1 MGFSDILQKLMED
14 YNVNTVTLGRY
25 LDVSDESVSNWKKGK
40 SLPKVDIAMKI
51 ADFFGITLSEL
62 VGERKPESEIR
73 IPVLGD
79 VSAGKM
85 NISSLFSGDYLTI
98 GTDDLDGYPREECY
112 ALEVNGDSME
122 PEFPDGFYII
132 VHQQKHCAEGDYVI
146 VLDENTG
153 ENTFKQ
159 FHRYPNYIELS
170 PLNPKYKSMIFR
182 KQDINKLVI
191 QGVVINK
198 IVLF

>member
-14 YNVNTVTLGRY
+14 NNVNTVTLGRV

-51 ADFFGITLSEL
+51 ADFFGITLGEL

-98 GTDDLDGYPREECY
+98 GTDDLDGYPQ
-112 ALEVNGDSME
+112 
-122 PEFPDGFYII
+122 EFLFR
-132 VHQQKHCAEGDYVI
+132 H
-146 VLDENTG
+146 LLLLL
-153 ENTFKQ
+153 
-159 FHRYPNYIELS
+159 NYLY
-170 PLNPKYKSMIFR
+170 L
-182 KQDINKLVI
+182 
-191 QGVVINK
+191 
-198 IVLF
+198 